1 VILRD
6 TVVARSAPSAHAH
19 VLAVLRQFRS
29 DNRPTVVFAVGSARD
44 ARGRSWYHIDLPG
57 RSNARRGWI
66 AAAAAQLHAVH
77 MRIVI
82 DLSSRTLKFY
92 DRGRL
97 RLRTTVAVG
106 RPGMETPTGDFYVRA
121 EYRASEPA
129 LGAYAFETSAYS
141 KLSEWPGGGIIGIHG
156 TPQPQLLGT
165 AASHGC
171 VRVSN
176 TAALRLKRLVR
187 VGTAI
192 TIRG

>member
-1 VILRD
+1 VILQR
-6 TVVARSAPSAHAH
+6 TIVARSAPDRHARR
-19 VLAVLRQFRS
+19 LAVLRQFRS
-29 DNRPTVVFAVGSARD
+29 DNRPTIVFAVGSARD
-44 ARGRSWYHIDLPG
+44 ADGVVWYHVDLPG
-57 RSNARRGWI
+57 RSNALRGWI
-66 AAAAAQLHAVH
+66 AAAAVQLHAVQ

-82 DLSSRTLKFY
+82 HLRSRTLKVY
-92 DRGRL
+92 DRDKL
-97 RLRTTVAVG
+97 RLRTRVAVG
-106 RPGMETPTGDFYVRA
+106 RPGMETPIGDFYVRA
-121 EYRASEPA
+121 EYRATEPA

-176 TAALRLKRLVR
+176 TVALALERLVP

-192 TIRG
+192 SIRS